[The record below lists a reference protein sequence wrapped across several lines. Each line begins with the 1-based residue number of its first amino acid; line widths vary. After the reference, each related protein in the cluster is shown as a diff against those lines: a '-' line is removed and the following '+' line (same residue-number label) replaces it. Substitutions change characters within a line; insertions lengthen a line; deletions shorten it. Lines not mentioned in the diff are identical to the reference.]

1 MSSIFNKNLKISL
14 FGESHGEMIGVTI
27 DGICPGIKIDFGFID
42 SELNR
47 RKSTSSLS
55 TPRKEKD
62 QYKVVS
68 GIFNGYTTGTP
79 LTFLIENK
87 DVDSSKYEEMK
98 NTPRPSHADYSNQLK
113 YLGFQDYR
121 GGGHSSG
128 RLTAPIVIVGA
139 ICKQIL
145 KEKGILIASHIKSI
159 HNINDYSFEDLKND
173 IDTSLVEKLNNDSF
187 PLLNEETKE
196 KMISEIKDAKISND
210 SVGGEIETI
219 VLNSP
224 KGIGEPFFD
233 SIESILSSLIFSIPA
248 VKGVSFGKGF
258 EFSKYLGSEVNDS
271 FFYEKE
277 DIKTKTNN
285 NGGING
291 GISNGMP
298 ILINTVIKPTPSIA
312 IPQNSINLI
321 TKTNEEILINGRHD
335 PCICNR
341 ALVVIESMVA
351 IGILDLCTAR
361 YGYLWMK

>member
-1 MSSIFNKNLKISL
+1 MSSIYSKNLKISL

-27 DGICPGIKIDFGFID
+27 DGICPGIKIDFDFIN

-47 RKSTSSLS
+47 RKSVNSLS

-62 QYKVVS
+62 EYKVIS

-79 LTFLIENK
+79 ITFLMENM
-87 DVDSSKYEEMK
+87 DVDSSKYEIIK
-98 NTPRPSHADYSNQLK
+98 NTPRPSHADYANELK

-128 RLTAPIVIVGA
+128 RLTAPLVIVGA

-145 KEKGILIASHIKSI
+145 KSKNVVIASHIKKL
-159 HNINDYSFEDLKND
+159 HNICDISFLEFFKKNNLDDLKND
-173 IDTSLVEKLNNDSF
+173 NFLVLD
-187 PLLNEETKE
+187 KE
-196 KMISEIKDAKISND
+196 KKEEMILEIKKAKEMND

-233 SIESILSSLIFSIPA
+233 SLESVISSLIFSVPA

-258 EFSKYLGSEVNDS
+258 EFSNYYGSEVNDK
-271 FFYEKE
+271 FKCEKNE
-277 DIKTKTNN
+277 IITTTNN

-298 ILINTVIKPTPSIA
+298 ILINTVIKPTPSIKQ
-312 IPQNSINLI
+312 IQDSVNFKTMENEKI
-321 TKTNEEILINGRHD
+321 TIDGRHD
-335 PCICNR
+335 PCIVNR
-341 ALVVIESMVA
+341 ALVVVESMVA
-351 IGILDLCTAR
+351 IGILDLCVSR

>member
-1 MSSIFNKNLKISL
+1 MSSIYSKNLKISL

-27 DGICPGIKIDFGFID
+27 DGICPGIKIDFDFIN

-47 RKSTSSLS
+47 RKSVNSLS

-62 QYKVVS
+62 EYKVIS

-79 LTFLIENK
+79 ITFLIENV
-87 DVDSSKYEEMK
+87 DVDSSKYELIK
-98 NTPRPSHADYSNQLK
+98 NTPRPSHADYTNELK

-128 RLTAPIVIVGA
+128 RLTAPLVIVGA

-145 KEKGILIASHIKSI
+145 KSKNVVIASHIKKL
-159 HNINDYSFEDLKND
+159 HNICDISFLEFLKNNSLDDLKND
-173 IDTSLVEKLNNDSF
+173 NFLVLD
-187 PLLNEETKE
+187 KE
-196 KMISEIKDAKISND
+196 KKEEMILEIEKAKEMND

-219 VLNSP
+219 ILNSP

-233 SIESILSSLIFSIPA
+233 SLESVISSLIFSIPA

-258 EFSKYLGSEVNDS
+258 EFSNYYGSEVNDK
-271 FFYEKE
+271 FKCEKN
-277 DIKTKTNN
+277 DIITTTNN

-298 ILINTVIKPTPSIA
+298 ILINTVVKPTPSIK
-312 IPQNSINLI
+312 QTQDSVNFKTMENEKI
-321 TKTNEEILINGRHD
+321 TIDGRHD
-335 PCICNR
+335 PCIVNR
-341 ALVVIESMVA
+341 ALVVVESMVA
-351 IGILDLCTAR
+351 IGILDLCVSR

>member
-1 MSSIFNKNLKISL
+1 MSSIYSKNLKISL

-27 DGICPGIKIDFGFID
+27 DGICPGIKIDFDFIN

-47 RKSTSSLS
+47 RKSVNSLS

-62 QYKVVS
+62 EYKVIS

-79 LTFLIENK
+79 ITFLMENM
-87 DVDSSKYEEMK
+87 DVDSSKYEIIK
-98 NTPRPSHADYSNQLK
+98 NTPRPSHADYANELK

-128 RLTAPIVIVGA
+128 RLTAPLVIVGA

-145 KEKGILIASHIKSI
+145 KNKNVVIASHIKKL
-159 HNINDYSFEDLKND
+159 HNICDISFLDYLKNNNLDDLKND
-173 IDTSLVEKLNNDSF
+173 NFLVLD
-187 PLLNEETKE
+187 KE
-196 KMISEIKDAKISND
+196 KKEEMILEIKKAKEMND

-233 SIESILSSLIFSIPA
+233 SLESVISSLIFSIPA

-258 EFSKYLGSEVNDS
+258 EFSNYYGSEVNDK
-271 FFYEKE
+271 FKCEKNE
-277 DIKTKTNN
+277 IITTTNN

-298 ILINTVIKPTPSIA
+298 ILINTVIKPTPSIK
-312 IPQNSINLI
+312 QTQDSVNFKTMENEKI
-321 TKTNEEILINGRHD
+321 TIDGRHD
-335 PCICNR
+335 PCIVNR
-341 ALVVIESMVA
+341 ALVVVESMVA
-351 IGILDLCTAR
+351 IGILDLCVSR

>member
-1 MSSIFNKNLKISL
+1 MSSIYSKNLKISL

-27 DGICPGIKIDFGFID
+27 DGICPGIKIDFDFIN

-47 RKSTSSLS
+47 RKSVNSLS

-62 QYKVVS
+62 EYKVIS

-79 LTFLIENK
+79 ITFLIENV
-87 DVDSSKYEEMK
+87 DVDSSKYEIIK
-98 NTPRPSHADYSNQLK
+98 NTPRPSHADYTNELK

-128 RLTAPIVIVGA
+128 RLTAPLVIVGA

-145 KEKGILIASHIKSI
+145 KSKNVVIVSHIKKL
-159 HNINDYSFEDLKND
+159 HNICDISFLDYLKND
-173 IDTSLVEKLNNDSF
+173 NLDDLMIDNFLVLD
-187 PLLNEETKE
+187 KE
-196 KMISEIKDAKISND
+196 KKEEMILEIEKAKKMND
-210 SVGGEIETI
+210 SVGGEIETM

-233 SIESILSSLIFSIPA
+233 SLESVISSLIFSIPA

-258 EFSKYLGSEVNDS
+258 EFSNYYGSEVNDQ
-271 FFYEKE
+271 FKCEKNE
-277 DIKTKTNN
+277 IITTTNN

-298 ILINTVIKPTPSIA
+298 ILINTVVKPTPSIK
-312 IPQNSINLI
+312 QTQDSVNFKTMENEKI
-321 TKTNEEILINGRHD
+321 TIDGRHD
-335 PCICNR
+335 PTIVNR
-341 ALVVIESMVA
+341 ALVVVESMVA
-351 IGILDLCTAR
+351 IGILDLCVSR